1 MKLLTVLKHK
11 RSTPMGRREN
21 SKLSCCD
28 VPNNTTAHRS
38 ITHMNINHG
47 LNYWIY
53 F

>member
-21 SKLSCCD
+21 SKLSCD
-28 VPNNTTAHRS
+28 VPNNTTVHRS
-38 ITHMNINHG
+38 ITHMYINHG

-53 F
+53 I